1 MQYYQVCLT
10 EERDLWYY
18 VEAED
23 ADSALDM
30 VEAEYA
36 DDAEPDEYEI
46 IKISKKS
53 AYEMSQY

>member
-23 ADSALDM
+23 ADAALDM

-36 DDAEPDEYEI
+36 DAAEPDEYEI